1 MWKYLI
7 LYSSL
12 NRGSVRFAFAAI
24 SAQHQPHLTLVCLSA
39 PPSPLCV
46 SIPLSVCPTV
56 CLPVRAAVIT
66 PFAVRNVCFRFSL
79 GHLLTHFSH
88 KHLHNFPH
96 NVFHRRKIFTDAR
109 GLEHLQIAQHKVGF
123 VTDGERER
131 ETKRERAQ
139 PTACLNGKQSNK
151 SDRAGH
157 YTPLWLNS

>member
-1 MWKYLI
+1 MI

-39 PPSPLCV
+39 PPPSLCV
-46 SIPLSVCPTV
+46 SISLSVWPSVRVSV

-109 GLEHLQIAQHKVGF
+109 RLEHLQIAQHKVGF
-123 VTDGERER
+123 VTDEERER
-131 ETKRERAQ
+131 ERQRVGERATHRMSKWKAEQ
-139 PTACLNGKQSNK
+139 
-151 SDRAGH
+151 
-157 YTPLWLNS
+157 